1 MRIPALAVV
10 LGALLVAG
18 CGSQP
23 PAGETPSLPPPLAV
37 SELPELDARDRELPL
52 QALAADAFEPEALA
66 ALLDDAGYA
75 GGRERELSGHGERFD
90 HVIARSLVFADAAGA
105 DTYLGWIR
113 GHTLDLVG
121 RTRER
126 EAPALGD
133 ASLLFELEPCPTC
146 KKQLPTL
153 VAVWRSGGNVGYV
166 LASGRGVNRESFRRL
181 TLAVDA
187 SVAG

>member
-1 MRIPALAVV
+1 MRIPGLAVV
-10 LGALLVAG
+10 LGALLLAG
-18 CGSQP
+18 CGSEA
-23 PAGETPSLPPPLAV
+23 PAPETLSLAPPLATSV
-37 SELPELDARDRELPL
+37 VPELSARDRELAL
-52 QALAADAFEPEALA
+52 EALAADAFEPEALA
-66 ALLDDAGYA
+66 ELLDDAALA
-75 GGRERELSGHGERFD
+75 GGRERELSGHGETFD

-105 DTYLGWIR
+105 DEYLGWVR

-126 EAPALGD
+126 EAPALGE

-166 LASGRGVNRESFRRL
+166 LASGRGVNRESFGRL
-181 TLAVDA
+181 ALAVDA
-187 SVAG
+187 SVVG

>member
-1 MRIPALAVV
+1 VRIPALAVV

-18 CGSQP
+18 CGSQ
-23 PAGETPSLPPPLAV
+23 AAADETPALAPPLETSV
-37 SELPELDARDRELPL
+37 VPELAARDRELPL
-52 QALAADAFEPEALA
+52 EALAADAFEPEVLA

-75 GGRERELSGHGERFD
+75 GGRERELSGHGKTFD

-105 DTYLGWIR
+105 DAYLGWVR

-126 EAPALGD
+126 EAPPLGEV
-133 ASLLFELEPCPTC
+133 AFLFELKPCPSC
-146 KKQLPTL
+146 RKQLPTF
-153 VAVWRSGGNVGYV
+153 VAVWRRGGNVAYV

-181 TLAVDA
+181 ALAVDA
-187 SVAG
+187 SVG

>member
-1 MRIPALAVV
+1 MRVLPLAAA

-18 CGSQP
+18 CGSEAPADQP
-23 PAGETPSLPPPLAV
+23 TLLPPPLKA
-37 SELPELDARDRELPL
+37 SMLAELGARDRELPL
-52 QALAADAFEPEALA
+52 QALAADAFEPETLA

-75 GGRERELSGHGERFD
+75 GGRERELSGHGKTFD

-105 DTYLGWIR
+105 DEYLGWVR

-126 EAPALGD
+126 EAPPLGD
-133 ASLLFELEPCPTC
+133 VAFLFELEPCPTC

-153 VAVWRSGGNVGYV
+153 VAVWRTGGNVGYV

-181 TLAVDA
+181 ALAVDT
-187 SVAG
+187 SVVG